1 MGQVLADIHHVAV
14 EEVNSGHW
22 LDKETDHLTLMYL
35 EWGRNLLW
43 LSLDLYAVSLTQSL
57 AFPFNQFSLCQL
69 QLVTPT
75 VHVQVKFD

>member
-22 LDKETDHLTLMYL
+22 LDKETDHLTVLYL

-43 LSLDLYAVSLTQSL
+43 LSLDLYAMSVTQSL
-57 AFPFNQFSLCQL
+57 AFLLTKFPCANYSL
-69 QLVTPT
+69 
-75 VHVQVKFD
+75 